1 MFELLVE
8 LFSEEIPA
16 RMQKKAAD
24 DLLSLLTQKLKKAG
38 LDYSAATA
46 HVTPRRLIAVIDGL
60 PDKQPDTSE
69 ERRGPKADA
78 PEKALAGFLGSVGLT
93 LDQCEKRETPKGTFL
108 YAVVETKGAE
118 TRSVLPGILAEAVK
132 ELAWPKSMRWGRH
145 AFRWVRP
152 MHGVLAVFGGE
163 TLDGEIDL
171 GGGALT
177 FTNQTRGHR
186 FLAPDAV
193 TVSDFA
199 DYQAKLRAAFV
210 IIDREERK
218 RIIEEGAAALAKAED
233 LTVKPDQGLLEEV
246 CGLVEWPVPIMGR
259 IDDAFMDVPAEAL
272 VTSMRSHQK
281 YFSAEHADGTLASR
295 FITVSNMAADPERD
309 ATIRAGN
316 EKVLRARL
324 SDAKFF
330 WDQDRAVKLESRT
343 GKLSD
348 ILFYQKLGTVA
359 EKAGR
364 LEALSEWLAGYV
376 PGADAAKAKRAA
388 TLCKADLVTEMVGE
402 FPELQGIMG
411 RYYALHDGEAPEVAD
426 AIADHYAPQGPND
439 RCPTAPESIVVAL
452 ADKLDTLIGFFEIN
466 ERPTGSKDPFALR
479 RAALGVIRLIIENKL
494 RLPLRIALQ
503 EAFKLWLPWISKT
516 EFFQQRAPY
525 AAIAGAMTD
534 DGASGEEAT
543 EEDVIAGMASLEIFD
558 EVILEF
564 FTDRLKV
571 HLREE
576 GVRHDLVSAVFAL
589 GSEDDLVRLL
599 ARVRALQSVLS
610 TKDGANLLA
619 GVRRAGNI
627 VRAEEKKDGAA
638 HDGVTDDSLLVQ
650 DEEKALSQAL
660 IVAEDG
666 AKKALEDEDFE
677 AAMAALASLRGP
689 VDAFFDKVTVN
700 DDDPAVRRN
709 RLALLARVGSAAH
722 RIADF
727 SKIEA

>member
-1 MFELLVE
+1 MSELLVE

-24 DLLSLLTQKLKKAG
+24 DLLALLTQKLKKAG
-38 LDYSAATA
+38 LEYSAATA

-108 YAVVETKGAE
+108 YAVVETKGAD

-193 TVSDFA
+193 AVSDFA
-199 DYQAKLRAAFV
+199 EYQAKLRAAFV

-218 RIIEEGAAALAKAED
+218 SIIEEGAAALAKAEG

-330 WDQDRAVKLESRT
+330 WDQDRAMKLEART

-359 EKAGR
+359 DKAGR
-364 LEALSEWLAGYV
+364 LEALAEWLASYV

-388 TLCKADLVTEMVGE
+388 TLCKTDLVTEMVGE

-411 RYYALHDGEAPEVAD
+411 RYYALHDGEASEAAD

-439 RCPTAPESIVVAL
+439 RCPTAPESIVIAL
-452 ADKLDTLIGFFEIN
+452 ADKLDTLAGFFAIDEK
-466 ERPTGSKDPFALR
+466 PTGSKDPFALR
-479 RAALGVIRLIIENKL
+479 RAALGVIRLIVENKL
-494 RLPLRIALQ
+494 RLPLGD
-503 EAFKLWLPWISKT
+503 AFTKAAGLYPDLGAPDGILD
-516 EFFQQRAPY
+516 FFA
-525 AAIAGAMTD
+525 
-534 DGASGEEAT
+534 
-543 EEDVIAGMASLEIFD
+543 
-558 EVILEF
+558 
-564 FTDRLKV
+564 DRLKV
-571 HLREE
+571 HLREG

-589 GSEDDLVRLL
+589 GGEDDLVRLL
-599 ARVRALQSVLS
+599 ARVTALQSVLS
-610 TKDGANLLA
+610 TDDGANLLA

-627 VRAEEKKDGAA
+627 VRAEEKKDGVAY
-638 HDGVTDDSLLVQ
+638 DGSTDDALLAQ

-660 IVAEDG
+660 VVAEDG
-666 AKKALEDEDFE
+666 ADKALADEDFE
-677 AAMAALASLRGP
+677 AAMAALAGLRGP

-700 DDDPAVRRN
+700 VDDPAVRRN

>member
-1 MFELLVE
+1 MSELLVE

-38 LDYSAATA
+38 LEYSSATA

-199 DYQAKLRAAFV
+199 EYQAKLRAAFV

-218 RIIEEGAAALAKAED
+218 RIIEEGAAALAKAEN

-246 CGLVEWPVPIMGR
+246 CGLIEWPVPIMGR

-281 YFSAEHADGTLASR
+281 YFSAEHTDGTLASR

-330 WDQDRAVKLESRT
+330 WDQDRAVKLEART

-359 EKAGR
+359 DKAAR
-364 LEALSEWLAGYV
+364 LEALAEWLAAYV

-452 ADKLDTLIGFFEIN
+452 ADKLDTLAGFFAIDEK
-466 ERPTGSKDPFALR
+466 PTGSKDPFALR
-479 RAALGVIRLIIENKL
+479 RAALGVIRLIVENKL
-494 RLPLRIALQ
+494 RLPLGD
-503 EAFKLWLPWISKT
+503 AFAKAAGLYPGLSAPDGILD
-516 EFFQQRAPY
+516 FFA
-525 AAIAGAMTD
+525 
-534 DGASGEEAT
+534 
-543 EEDVIAGMASLEIFD
+543 
-558 EVILEF
+558 
-564 FTDRLKV
+564 DRLKV
-571 HLREE
+571 HLREG

-589 GSEDDLVRLL
+589 GGEDDLVRLL
-599 ARVRALQSVLS
+599 ARVTALQSVLS
-610 TKDGANLLA
+610 TDEGVNLLA

-638 HDGVTDDSLLVQ
+638 HDGRTDDGLLAE
-650 DEEKALSQAL
+650 DEEKTLSQAL

-666 AKKALEDEDFE
+666 ADKALADEDFE
-677 AAMAALASLRGP
+677 AAMAALAGLRGP

>member
-1 MFELLVE
+1 MSELLVE

-38 LDYSAATA
+38 LEYSTATA

-118 TRSVLPGILAEAVK
+118 TRTVLPGIIAEAVK

-152 MHGVLAVFGGE
+152 MHSVLAVFGGE
-163 TLDGEIDL
+163 TLDGAVDL
-171 GGGALT
+171 GGGELT

-193 TVSDFA
+193 AVSDFA
-199 DYQAKLRAAFV
+199 DYQAKLHAAFV

-218 RIIEEGAAALAKAED
+218 RIIEEGAAALAKAD
-233 LTVKPDQGLLEEV
+233 GLTVKPDQGLLEEV

-295 FITVSNMAADPERD
+295 FITVSNMASDEIRD
-309 ATIRAGN
+309 ETIRAGN

-330 WDQDRAVKLESRT
+330 WDQDRAVTLEART

-359 EKAGR
+359 DKVGR
-364 LEALSEWLAGYV
+364 LEALADWLAGFV

-411 RYYALHDGEAPEVAD
+411 RYYALHDGEAPEVAG

-452 ADKLDTLIGFFEIN
+452 ADKLDTLAGFFAIDEK
-466 ERPTGSKDPFALR
+466 PTGSKDPFALR
-479 RAALGVIRLIIENKL
+479 RAALGVIRLIVENKL
-494 RLPLRIALQ
+494 RLPLGD
-503 EAFKLWLPWISKT
+503 AFTKAAGLYPGLGAPDGLLD
-516 EFFQQRAPY
+516 FFA
-525 AAIAGAMTD
+525 
-534 DGASGEEAT
+534 
-543 EEDVIAGMASLEIFD
+543 
-558 EVILEF
+558 
-564 FTDRLKV
+564 DRLKV
-571 HLREE
+571 HLREG

-589 GSEDDLVRLL
+589 GGEDDLVRLL
-599 ARVRALQSVLS
+599 ARVTALQSVLS
-610 TKDGANLLA
+610 TDDGANLLA

-638 HDGVTDDSLLVQ
+638 HDGGTDDSLLAQ

-666 AKKALEDEDFE
+666 AGKALADEDFE
-677 AAMAALASLRGP
+677 AAMAALAGLRGP

-700 DDDPAVRRN
+700 VDDPAVRRN

>member
-1 MFELLVE
+1 MSELLVE

-152 MHGVLAVFGGE
+152 MHGVLAVFGGK
-163 TLDGEIDL
+163 TLKGEIDL

-199 DYQAKLRAAFV
+199 EYQAKLRAAFV

-218 RIIEEGAAALAKAED
+218 RIIEEGAATLAKAEN

-330 WDQDRAVKLESRT
+330 WDQDRAVKLEART

-376 PGADAAKAKRAA
+376 PGVDAAKAKRAA

-452 ADKLDTLIGFFEIN
+452 ADKLDTLAGFFAIDEK
-466 ERPTGSKDPFALR
+466 PTGSKDPFALR
-479 RAALGVIRLIIENKL
+479 RAALGVIRLIVENKL
-494 RLPLRIALQ
+494 RLPLGD
-503 EAFKLWLPWISKT
+503 AFAKAAGLYPGLGAPDGILD
-516 EFFQQRAPY
+516 FFA
-525 AAIAGAMTD
+525 
-534 DGASGEEAT
+534 
-543 EEDVIAGMASLEIFD
+543 
-558 EVILEF
+558 
-564 FTDRLKV
+564 DRLKV
-571 HLREE
+571 HLREG

-589 GSEDDLVRLL
+589 GGEDDLVRLL
-599 ARVRALQSVLS
+599 ARVTALQSVLS
-610 TKDGANLLA
+610 TDEGVNLLA

-638 HDGVTDDSLLVQ
+638 HDGGTDDGLLAQ

-666 AKKALEDEDFE
+666 ADKALADEDFE

>member
-38 LDYSAATA
+38 LEYSSATA

-218 RIIEEGAAALAKAED
+218 RIIEEGAAALAKAEG

-281 YFSAEHADGTLASR
+281 YFSAEHAGGTLASR

-330 WDQDRAVKLESRT
+330 WDQDRAATLESRT

-364 LEALSEWLAGYV
+364 LEALAEWLAAYV
-376 PGADAAKAKRAA
+376 PGADAGKAKRAA

-452 ADKLDTLIGFFEIN
+452 ADKLDTLAGFFAIDEK
-466 ERPTGSKDPFALR
+466 PTGSKDPFALR
-479 RAALGVIRLIIENKL
+479 RAALGVIRLIVENKL
-494 RLPLRIALQ
+494 RLPLGD
-503 EAFKLWLPWISKT
+503 AFTKAAGLYPGLGAPDGILD
-516 EFFQQRAPY
+516 FFA
-525 AAIAGAMTD
+525 
-534 DGASGEEAT
+534 
-543 EEDVIAGMASLEIFD
+543 
-558 EVILEF
+558 
-564 FTDRLKV
+564 DRLKV
-571 HLREE
+571 HLREG

-589 GSEDDLVRLL
+589 GGEDDLVRLL
-599 ARVRALQSVLS
+599 ARVTALQSVLS
-610 TKDGANLLA
+610 TDEGVNLLA

-638 HDGVTDDSLLVQ
+638 HDGRTDDSLLAQ
-650 DEEKALSQAL
+650 GEEKALSQAL

-666 AKKALEDEDFE
+666 ADKALADEDFE

>member
-1 MFELLVE
+1 MSELLVE

-60 PDKQPDTSE
+60 PEKQPDTSE

-93 LDQCEKRETPKGTFL
+93 LEQCEKRETPKGTFL

-152 MHGVLAVFGGE
+152 MHGVLAVFGGK
-163 TLDGEIDL
+163 TLKGEIDL

-199 DYQAKLRAAFV
+199 EYQAKLRAAFV

-218 RIIEEGAAALAKAED
+218 RIIEEGAATLAKAEN

-330 WDQDRAVKLESRT
+330 WDQDRAVKLEART

-376 PGADAAKAKRAA
+376 PGVDAAKAKRAA

-452 ADKLDTLIGFFEIN
+452 ADKLDTLAGFFAIDEK
-466 ERPTGSKDPFALR
+466 PTGSKDPFALR
-479 RAALGVIRLIIENKL
+479 RAALGVIRLIVENKL
-494 RLPLRIALQ
+494 RLPLGD
-503 EAFKLWLPWISKT
+503 AFAKAAGLYPGLGAPDGILD
-516 EFFQQRAPY
+516 FFA
-525 AAIAGAMTD
+525 
-534 DGASGEEAT
+534 
-543 EEDVIAGMASLEIFD
+543 
-558 EVILEF
+558 
-564 FTDRLKV
+564 DRLKV
-571 HLREE
+571 HLREG

-589 GSEDDLVRLL
+589 GGEDDLVRLL
-599 ARVRALQSVLS
+599 ARVTALQSVLS
-610 TKDGANLLA
+610 TDEGVNLLA

-638 HDGVTDDSLLVQ
+638 HDGGTDDGLLAQ

-666 AKKALEDEDFE
+666 ADKALADEDFE

>member
-1 MFELLVE
+1 MSELLVE

-152 MHGVLAVFGGE
+152 MHGVLAVFGGK
-163 TLDGEIDL
+163 TLEGEIDL

-199 DYQAKLRAAFV
+199 EYQAKLRAAFV

-218 RIIEEGAAALAKAED
+218 RIIEEGAAALAKAEN

-330 WDQDRAVKLESRT
+330 WDQDRAVKLEART

-452 ADKLDTLIGFFEIN
+452 ADKLDTLAGFFAIDEK
-466 ERPTGSKDPFALR
+466 PTGSKDPFALR
-479 RAALGVIRLIIENKL
+479 RAALGVIRLIVENKL
-494 RLPLRIALQ
+494 RLPLGD
-503 EAFKLWLPWISKT
+503 AFAKAAGLYPGLGAPDGILD
-516 EFFQQRAPY
+516 FFA
-525 AAIAGAMTD
+525 
-534 DGASGEEAT
+534 
-543 EEDVIAGMASLEIFD
+543 
-558 EVILEF
+558 
-564 FTDRLKV
+564 DRLKV
-571 HLREE
+571 HLREG

-589 GSEDDLVRLL
+589 GGEDDLVRLL
-599 ARVRALQSVLS
+599 ARVTALQSVLS
-610 TKDGANLLA
+610 TDEGVNLLA

-638 HDGVTDDSLLVQ
+638 HDGSTDDGLLAQ
-650 DEEKALSQAL
+650 DEERALSQAL

-666 AKKALEDEDFE
+666 ADKALADEDFE

>member
-1 MFELLVE
+1 MSELLVE

-38 LDYSAATA
+38 LDYSSATA
-46 HVTPRRLIAVIDGL
+46 NVTPRRLIAVIDGL

-171 GGGALT
+171 GGGALI

-186 FLAPDAV
+186 FLAPDAI

-218 RIIEEGAAALAKAED
+218 RIIEEGAAALAKAES

-330 WDQDRAVKLESRT
+330 WDQDRAVKLEART
-343 GKLSD
+343 VKLSD

-359 EKAGR
+359 DKRAR
-364 LEALSEWLAGYV
+364 LEALAEWLAGYV

-452 ADKLDTLIGFFEIN
+452 ADKLDTLAGFFAIDEK
-466 ERPTGSKDPFALR
+466 PTGSKDPFALR
-479 RAALGVIRLIIENKL
+479 RAALGVIRLIVENKL
-494 RLPLRIALQ
+494 RLPLK
-503 EAFKLWLPWISKT
+503 EAFGYAIELLKEIIPES
-516 EFFQQRAPY
+516 EFYKAGEPY
-525 AAIAGAMTD
+525 ADMVA
-534 DGASGEEAT
+534 DGASEK
-543 EEDVIAGMASLEIFD
+543 LEVLRGIVPLVLLD
-558 EVILEF
+558 F
-564 FTDRLKV
+564 FADRLKV
-571 HLREE
+571 HLRDG

-599 ARVRALQSVLS
+599 ARVTALQSVLS
-610 TKDGANLLA
+610 TDDGANLLA

-627 VRAEEKKDGAA
+627 VRAEEKKDGVAY
-638 HDGVTDDSLLVQ
+638 DGRTDDGLLAE

-666 AKKALEDEDFE
+666 ADKALADEDFE

>member
-1 MFELLVE
+1 MSELLVE

-38 LDYSAATA
+38 LDYSSATA

-118 TRSVLPGILAEAVK
+118 TRTVLPGILAEAVK

-439 RCPTAPESIVVAL
+439 RCPTEPESIVVAL
-452 ADKLDTLIGFFEIN
+452 ADKLDTLAGFFAIDEK
-466 ERPTGSKDPFALR
+466 PTGSKDPFALR
-479 RAALGVIRLIIENKL
+479 RAALGVIRLIVENKL
-494 RLPLRIALQ
+494 RLPLGD
-503 EAFKLWLPWISKT
+503 AFAKAAGLYQGLGAPDGILD
-516 EFFQQRAPY
+516 FFA
-525 AAIAGAMTD
+525 
-534 DGASGEEAT
+534 
-543 EEDVIAGMASLEIFD
+543 
-558 EVILEF
+558 
-564 FTDRLKV
+564 DRLKV
-571 HLREE
+571 HLREG

-589 GSEDDLVRLL
+589 GGEDDLVRLL
-599 ARVRALQSVLS
+599 ARVTALQSVLS
-610 TKDGANLLA
+610 TDEGVNLLA

-638 HDGVTDDSLLVQ
+638 HDGRTDDGLLAE

-666 AKKALEDEDFE
+666 ADKALADEDFE

-700 DDDPAVRRN
+700 DYDPAVRRN

>member
-1 MFELLVE
+1 MAELLVE

-24 DLLSLLTQKLKKAG
+24 DLLSLLTRKLRKAG
-38 LDYSAATA
+38 LDYSASAA

-60 PDKQPDTSE
+60 PEKQPDTRE

-78 PEKALAGFLGSVGLT
+78 PEKAVLGFLGSVGLT
-93 LDQCEKRETPKGTFL
+93 REQCEERETAKGTFL
-108 YAVVETKGAE
+108 YAVVETRGAD
-118 TRSVLPGILAEAVK
+118 TRTVLPGIVAETIK
-132 ELAWPKSMRWGRH
+132 EMAWPKSMRWGRH

-152 MHGVLAVFGGE
+152 MHSVLAVFGGE
-163 TLDGEIDL
+163 TLDGAVDL
-171 GGGALT
+171 GAGQLT

-193 TVSDFA
+193 AVSTFSE
-199 DYQAKLRAAFV
+199 YQAKLRAAFV

-218 RIIEEGAAALAKAED
+218 RIIMEGAAALAKAEG
-233 LTVKPDQGLLEEV
+233 LMVKPGPGLLEEV

-272 VTSMRSHQK
+272 VTSMRNHQK
-281 YFSAEHADGTLASR
+281 YFSVEHADGTLASH

-330 WDQDRAVKLESRT
+330 WDQDRTVTLESRT
-343 GKLSD
+343 DRLSD

-359 EKAGR
+359 DKAAR
-364 LEALSEWLAGYV
+364 LEALAAWIAGYV
-376 PGADAAKAKRAA
+376 PGADAAKAARAA
-388 TLCKADLVTEMVGE
+388 ALCKADLVTEMVGE

-411 RYYALHDGEAPEVAD
+411 RYYAIYDGEPPEVAD

-439 RCPTAPESIVVAL
+439 RCPTAPESVVVAL
-452 ADKLDTLIGFFEIN
+452 ADKLDTLTGFFAIDEK
-466 ERPTGSKDPFALR
+466 PTGSKDPFALR
-479 RAALGVIRLIIENKL
+479 RAALGVIRLIVENTL
-494 RLPLRIALQ
+494 RLPL
-503 EAFKLWLPWISKT
+503 EDAFGKAAGLYPRLGAPSGLLD
-516 EFFQQRAPY
+516 FFA
-525 AAIAGAMTD
+525 
-534 DGASGEEAT
+534 
-543 EEDVIAGMASLEIFD
+543 
-558 EVILEF
+558 
-564 FTDRLKV
+564 DRLKV
-571 HLREE
+571 HLREG

-599 ARVRALQSVLS
+599 ARVTAVQSVLS
-610 TKDGANLLA
+610 TEDGANLVA

-627 VRAEEKKDGAA
+627 VRAEEKKDGAVR
-638 HDGVTDDSLLVQ
+638 DGCTDDNLLTQ
-650 DEEKALSQAL
+650 DEEKALSKAL
-660 IVAEDG
+660 IIAEKG
-666 AKKALEDEDFE
+666 ADKALADEDFE
-677 AAMAALASLRGP
+677 AAMAALAGLRGP

-700 DDDPAVRRN
+700 VEDPAVRRN
-709 RLALLARVGSAAH
+709 RLALLARVGSAAY